1 MSLLDRLRKVA
12 PDPLAPPDTFDP
24 GAVAAMLR
32 EIGIALVEVSQPT
45 QVVEERLRRIAPR
58 YTTEPV
64 RAAVLPTMLL
74 IQVGTEGYE
83 IDSTNV
89 SSSRLDMAA
98 RIDRIAELAEA
109 GAISPAD
116 AVEKVRAART
126 SAPRFGWPAT
136 VLGYAITTVGFGMI
150 VEPTWSAL
158 PAHLFLGVVVGLIV
172 ALARPFPAL
181 TPILPTLSAV
191 VVTLLAIWF
200 VADVSNVGLL
210 RVISPSLVATLPGMA
225 LTIGAIEL
233 ASTQIISGASRV
245 VYGIAQ
251 LGLLV
256 YGVVVGIRIAG
267 VPPSPGPSAALGS
280 WSAYASIVVIAVG
293 LYLYLSAPRGSL
305 GWLLV
310 TIAVAVLTQDL
321 AGQVMTSG
329 HSGFI
334 GAIVAIPFAILAS
347 RFRGAPPAMVLMLAA
362 FWSLVPGQ
370 LSFMSVSRSAT
381 GDYTDIS
388 SVGVAAAAVTSIAL
402 GTLVAWS
409 LVRTIDNRLARSA
422 ATPVR

>member
-1 MSLLDRLRKVA
+1 MSIVDKLRKVT
-12 PDPLAPPDTFDP
+12 PDALAPPDSYD
-24 GAVAAMLR
+24 AAEVAAMLR

-45 QVVEERLRRIAPR
+45 QVVEDRLRRIATR

-64 RAAVLPTMLL
+64 RAVALPTMLL

-83 IDSTNV
+83 IDGTNV

-98 RIDRIAELAEA
+98 RIDRIADLAEA
-109 GAISPAD
+109 GAITPAD
-116 AVEKVRAART
+116 AVEKIRAART
-126 SAPRFGWPAT
+126 APPRFGWATT

-150 VEPTWSAL
+150 VEPTWTAL
-158 PAHLFLGVVVGLIV
+158 PAHLFLGLVVGLIV

-181 TPILPTLSAV
+181 APILPTLSAV

-256 YGVVVGIRIAG
+256 YGVVIGIRIAG
-267 VPPSPGPSAALGS
+267 VPAPPTPSAALGA
-280 WSAYASIVVIAVG
+280 WSTYVSVVVIAIG
-293 LYLYLSAPRGSL
+293 LYIYLSAPKGSL
-305 GWLLV
+305 GWLMV
-310 TIAVAVLTQDL
+310 TIAVAVLTQDV
-321 AGQVMTSG
+321 AGRVLTNG

-334 GAIVAIPFAILAS
+334 GALVAIPFAILAA
-347 RFRGAPPAMVLMLAA
+347 RFRSAPPAMVLMLAA

-381 GDYTDIS
+381 GDYANIS

-402 GTLVAWS
+402 GTLVAWT
-409 LVRTIDNRLARSA
+409 LVRTFDNRLARSA
-422 ATPVR
+422 PANVR